1 MRTLRQPKPLRLAKP
16 RRVLV
21 AVIAVLAV
29 SLLAGCTF
37 LPAPQGAA
45 PLRYRD
51 AIFTNL
57 SKTDGIAY
65 GSAPD
70 ASGNPVTLTLDMYQ
84 PTGDTQTSR
93 PAIVLVHGGG
103 FTGGNSKNGAM
114 VKMAKAFA
122 QRGYVAV
129 SINYRLLNNG
139 EKCGVEETASQNCLT
154 AALAAQHDAQAAVRW
169 LRANAGT
176 YRVDPT
182 RIAIGGGSAGAAT
195 ALAVAVN
202 STDPGDSGNP
212 GYSSKVGAA
221 ISISGEIPHSL
232 APQFLDKNDSPVI
245 MFHGTA
251 DTVVPYSFAVQT
263 AADLDN
269 AGIPVVFESLE
280 GGGHVPMATFGDQ
293 IISQSVY
300 FCYYILGL
308 DHAAGQPAS
317 AARAVESQIDQY
329 PSVARQLKSRH
340 IPAR

>member
-1 MRTLRQPKPLRLAKP
+1 MRTLRKPKPLRLAKP

-21 AVIAVLAV
+21 AVIAVFAV
-29 SLLAGCTF
+29 SLLGGCTF

-57 SKTDGIAY
+57 TETDGITY

-70 ASGNPVTLTLDMYQ
+70 ASGNPVTLTLDMYR

-103 FTGGNSKNGAM
+103 FSGGNSKNGAM

-139 EKCGVEETASQNCLT
+139 EKCGVEDTVSQNCLT

-300 FCYYILGL
+300 FSYYLL
-308 DHAAGQPAS
+308 DLAHAAGQPAS
-317 AARAVESQIDQY
+317 AARALESQIEQY
-329 PSVARQLKSRH
+329 PSVARQLKNRH

>member
-1 MRTLRQPKPLRLAKP
+1 MRTFGKPGPLRLAKP

-29 SLLAGCTF
+29 SLLAGCSY

-51 AIFTNL
+51 AIFSNVT
-57 SKTDGIAY
+57 KTGNIPY

-70 ASGNPVTLTLDMYQ
+70 ASGNPVTLTLDMYR

-114 VKMAKAFA
+114 VTMANAFA

-129 SINYRLLNNG
+129 SINYRLLNDG
-139 EKCGVEETASQNCLT
+139 EKCGVEDTVSQNCLT

-182 RIAIGGGSAGAAT
+182 RIAMGGSAGAAT

-221 ISISGEIPHSL
+221 ISTPERSL
-232 APQFLDKNDSPVI
+232 TPWPRSSS
-245 MFHGTA
+245 TR
-251 DTVVPYSFAVQT
+251 TT
-263 AADLDN
+263 
-269 AGIPVVFESLE
+269 
-280 GGGHVPMATFGDQ
+280 
-293 IISQSVY
+293 
-300 FCYYILGL
+300 
-308 DHAAGQPAS
+308 
-317 AARAVESQIDQY
+317 
-329 PSVARQLKSRH
+329 RQ
-340 IPAR
+340 